1 MTNKFGKNY
10 NSNYRLYDDL
20 VEHGKI
26 SQEDLDA
33 AANYGGKYSYAQQDE
48 ANERIYNYLKEFVKN
63 NPDDEEGLKA
73 FESFPVVQKF
83 EPNPKDWQDYDQ
95 EQMGR
100 LAESLHYNWNNK
112 DDRSALLKQLTG
124 QTILDNK
131 KKIYDEYKKENPVAS
146 WLNENIFAPNMS
158 ERSNR
163 GEDITNTDRAL
174 DALNFA
180 SFLTPGGFTKSA
192 GKKIAAD
199 IAANAALGVAE
210 DVNLDRELGWH
221 NIIAPAFGAGL
232 GQTIDAAPRLVKSF
246 MDFVGDGADG
256 SRVGANVGDKIENT
270 INSFLGDPV
279 GDASK
284 RISEEASIA
293 RHSVP
298 AKDRQRFF
306 RNNSKESTYND
317 YKKEKLDNFE
327 TPATKEEVAEI
338 RYKSNREHYA
348 RNPELYFRDRK
359 DGVLSDEIAEKLSK
373 DKDFSLVMKDY
384 MENKTKSKSRKTA
397 EKVAKA
403 QARGLVKQGGR
414 GFIIE
419 SQNEARHDVKDEER
433 SDIDW
438 FKTNYARDWAAGF
451 KPHGNENEP
460 IMKAYKEWEEENKN
474 KNKRP
479 SIREVM

>member
-1 MTNKFGKNY
+1 MKNKFAKHY
-10 NSNYRLYDDL
+10 EEYSDLYDQMIDL
-20 VEHGKI
+20 GKI
-26 SQEDLDA
+26 SQADVEA
-33 AANYGGKYSYAQQDE
+33 AGNLGGKYSYAEQDQ
-48 ANERIYNYLKEFVKN
+48 ANKRINEYIKTFVKKN
-63 NPDDEEGLKA
+63 QGNEDIEQLGEK
-73 FESFPVVQKF
+73 FPSVQKF
-83 EPNPKDWQDYDQ
+83 EPDPKKWQDYDQ

-112 DDRSALLKQLTG
+112 DDRSALMKQLQG

-131 KKIYDEYKKENPVAS
+131 KKIYDEYKKEHPAAA
-146 WLNENIFAPNMS
+146 WINENIFAPNMS
-158 ERSNR
+158 ERSKR
-163 GEDITNTDRAL
+163 GEDITNTDKAL
-174 DALNFA
+174 DALNVA
-180 SFLTPGGFTKSA
+180 SFFTPGGFGKSA
-192 GKKIAAD
+192 AKKIATD

-221 NIIAPAFGAGL
+221 NIVAPVFGAGL
-232 GQTIDAAPRLVKSF
+232 GQTIAAAPRLVKSA
-246 MDFVGDGADG
+246 MDFVGHGADG
-256 SRVGANVGDKIENT
+256 STIGKKFGDKIEDK
-270 INSFLGDPV
+270 INNALGDPV

-293 RHSVP
+293 RQSVP
-298 AKDRQRFF
+298 GKDRQRFF
-306 RNNSKESTYND
+306 RSDSKDATYNA

-327 TPATKEEVAEI
+327 IPATKEEVADI
-338 RYKSNREHYA
+338 RYKSKREQYA
-348 RNPELYFRDRK
+348 KNPETYFRDRQA
-359 DGVLSDEIAEKLSK
+359 GVLSDELAEKLSK

-384 MENKTKSKSRKTA
+384 MENQTKSQARKTA

-414 GFIIE
+414 GYIIE
-419 SQNEARHDVKDEER
+419 SQNEARHNVKNEER

-460 IMKAYKEWEEENKN
+460 IMKAYKEWEEDQK

>member
-1 MTNKFGKNY
+1 MLNKFAKHY
-10 NSNYRLYDDL
+10 DEYSKVYDDL
-20 VEHGKI
+20 V
-26 SQEDLDA
+26 DA
-33 AANYGGKYSYAQQDE
+33 GVIDDADMKAAGNMGGKYSYVEQDE
-48 ANERIYNYLKEFVKN
+48 ANKRIHEYIKKFVRSNKDN
-63 NPDDEEGLKA
+63 EYIEKLG
-73 FESFPVVQKF
+73 ETFPEVKKF

-112 DDRSALLKQLTG
+112 DDRSALMKQLQG
-124 QTILDNK
+124 QTILENK
-131 KKIYDEYKKENPVAS
+131 KKIYDEYKKEHPAAA
-146 WLNENIFAPNMS
+146 WINENIFAPNSS
-158 ERSNR
+158 ERSKR
-163 GEDITNTDRAL
+163 GEDITNTDTAL
-174 DALNFA
+174 DALNTL
-180 SFLTPGGFTKSA
+180 SFLTPGGFGKSA
-192 GKKIAAD
+192 AKKIAAD
-199 IAANAALGVAE
+199 VAANAALGVAE

-221 NIIAPAFGAGL
+221 NIVAPDFGAGL
-232 GQTIDAAPRLVKSF
+232 GQTIAAAPRLVKSA
-246 MDFVGDGADG
+246 MDFVGNGADG
-256 SRVGANVGDKIENT
+256 NRIGKKFGDQIEDKIN
-270 INSFLGDPV
+270 NALGDPV

-284 RISEEASIA
+284 RISEEASVA

-306 RNNSKESTYND
+306 RSDSKESTYNA

-327 TPATKEEVAEI
+327 VPATKEEVADI
-338 RYKSNREHYA
+338 RYKSKRAQYA
-348 RNPELYFRDRK
+348 QNPETYFRDRK
-359 DGVLSDEIAEKLSK
+359 AGVLSDELAEKLSK

-384 MENKTKSKSRKTA
+384 MTNQTKSQARKTA

-414 GFIIE
+414 GYIIE
-419 SQNEARHDVKDEER
+419 SQNEARHNVKNEER

-460 IMKAYKEWEEENKN
+460 IMKAYKEWEEDQK

>member
-1 MTNKFGKNY
+1 MKNKFAKHY
-10 NSNYRLYDDL
+10 EEYSDLYDQMIDK
-20 VEHGKI
+20 GKI
-26 SQEDLDA
+26 DIADVKA
-33 AANYGGKYSYAQQDE
+33 AGNLGGKYSYAEQDE
-48 ANERIYNYLKEFVKN
+48 ANKRINEYIKTFVSKN
-63 NPDDEEGLKA
+63 KGNEDIEQLGEK
-73 FESFPVVQKF
+73 FPVVEKF

-112 DDRSALLKQLTG
+112 DDRSALMKQLQG

-131 KKIYDEYKKENPVAS
+131 KKIYDEYKKEHPAAA
-146 WLNENIFAPNMS
+146 WINENIFAPNMS
-158 ERSNR
+158 ERSKR
-163 GEDITNTDRAL
+163 GEDITNTDKAL
-174 DALNFA
+174 DALNVA
-180 SFLTPGGFTKSA
+180 SFFTPGGFGKSA
-192 GKKIAAD
+192 AKKIATD

-221 NIIAPAFGAGL
+221 NIVAPAFGAGL
-232 GQTIDAAPRLVKSF
+232 GQTIAAAPRLVKSA
-246 MDFVGDGADG
+246 MDFVGNGADG
-256 SRVGANVGDKIENT
+256 SRVGKQIGDKIEDK
-270 INSFLGDPV
+270 INNALGDPV

-284 RISEEASIA
+284 RISEEASVA

-306 RNNSKESTYND
+306 RSDSKESTYNA

-327 TPATKEEVAEI
+327 IPATKEEVADI
-338 RYKSNREHYA
+338 RYKSKRAQYA
-348 RNPELYFRDRK
+348 QNPETYFRDRK
-359 DGVLSDEIAEKLSK
+359 AGVLSDELAEKLSK

-384 MENKTKSKSRKTA
+384 MTNQTKSQARKTA

-414 GFIIE
+414 GYIIE
-419 SQNEARHDVKDEER
+419 SQNEARHNVKNEER

-460 IMKAYKEWEEENKN
+460 IMKAYKEWEEDQKR
-474 KNKRP
+474 NKRP